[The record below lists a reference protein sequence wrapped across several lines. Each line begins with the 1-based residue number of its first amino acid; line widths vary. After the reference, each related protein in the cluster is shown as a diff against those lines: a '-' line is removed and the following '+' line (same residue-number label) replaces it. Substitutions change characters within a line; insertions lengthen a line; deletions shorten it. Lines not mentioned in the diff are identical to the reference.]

1 MTNIELTQS
10 DVARIDRLRVF
21 NGLMAALHFVQGV
34 VILLLAKDF
43 ELPVETAFLKYDQ
56 GAGELVTERD
66 VLFDLPLA
74 YLIAAFVFISAG
86 AHLLVTLPGVFQWY
100 RRNLGRS
107 INYVRWWEYAL
118 SASIMIVVIAML
130 VGIYDLAALL
140 ALFAINACMILCGLL
155 MEVFNTPGKR
165 VNWTPF
171 WLGCFAGIIP
181 WIVITLFL
189 VAPASRSLGDVPT
202 FVYGIY
208 ISLFLFFNVFALN
221 MWLQYKQVGPWR
233 DYLFGETAYIVLSL
247 TSKSALAW
255 QTFFGT
261 LRDV

>member
-1 MTNIELTQS
+1 MTAIQLSPT
-10 DVARIDRLRVF
+10 DVQRIDRLRVF
-21 NGLMAALHFVQGV
+21 NGLMAVLHFAQGV
-34 VILLLAKDF
+34 AILLLATDF
-43 ELPVETAFLKYDQ
+43 KLPVETAFLRYDES
-56 GAGELVTERD
+56 AGQLVTDRD

-74 YLIAAFVFISAG
+74 PLIAAFVFISAA
-86 AHLLVTLPGVFQWY
+86 AHLLVTLPGVFEWY

-107 INYVRWWEYAL
+107 INYVRWWEYAF
-118 SASIMIVVIAML
+118 SSSIMIVVIAML
-130 VGIYDLAALL
+130 VGVYDLGALI
-140 ALFAINACMILCGLL
+140 ALFSVNACMIFCGLL
-155 MEVFNTPGKR
+155 MEVFNRPGDR

-171 WLGCFAGIIP
+171 LLGCFAGVIP

-189 VAPASRSLGDVPT
+189 VAPASRSIGDVPT

-233 DYLFGETAYIVLSL
+233 DYLFGETVYIILSL

-261 LRDV
+261 LREV